1 MHTPKAKYQKR
12 KSLLW
17 ETNQKPK
24 IQFQQ
29 VNMQGGPKKM
39 QEKYTIKANVNKLLQ
54 EFVEND
60 DT

>member
-1 MHTPKAKYQKR
+1 
-12 KSLLW
+12 
-17 ETNQKPK
+17 
-24 IQFQQ
+24 
-29 VNMQGGPKKM
+29 MQGGPKKM